1 VDRGTCT
8 FATKSYYAEL
18 AGASGVIIVDTK
30 SGSTDFD
37 HTVIT
42 DD

>member
-1 VDRGTCT
+1 MDRGTCT
-8 FATKSYYAEL
+8 FATKVYYAEL
-18 AGASGVIIVDTK
+18 AGASGVIIVDTEY
-30 SGSTDFD
+30 GNTDLD